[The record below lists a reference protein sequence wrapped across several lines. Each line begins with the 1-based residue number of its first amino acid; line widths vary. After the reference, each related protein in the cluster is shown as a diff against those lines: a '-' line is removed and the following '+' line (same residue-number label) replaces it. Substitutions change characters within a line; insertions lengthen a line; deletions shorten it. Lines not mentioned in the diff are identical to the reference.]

1 MKFVASDGKVFDDFH
16 ACEAYENSLSK
27 HDCKCESCSCDKVSD
42 NSQLNN
48 YGFVLYAND
57 GTIIP
62 MSEIQNPNRKKIKY
76 VKISTT
82 RTSYIA
88 LKNTFAYCGI
98 NSTGIDDVGTYVYCH
113 GAWYNVDDKSTYAN
127 EFECIKQAYEE
138 DKEFYTDL
146 LNCIK
151 KWNTFNS

>member
-16 ACEAYENSLSK
+16 ACEAYENSPIK

-42 NSQLNN
+42 NSQLNK

-76 VKISTT
+76 VTISTT

-113 GAWYNVDDKSTYAN
+113 GAWYNVDDKSTYAD
-127 EFECIKQAYEE
+127 EFECVKQAYEE

>member
-16 ACEAYENSLSK
+16 ACEAYEDSLSK

-42 NSQLNN
+42 DSQLNK

-62 MSEIQNPNRKKIKY
+62 MSDIQNPNRKKIKY

-82 RTSYIA
+82 CTSYIA

-98 NSTGIDDVGTYVYCH
+98 NGTGIDDVGTYVYCH

>member
-16 ACEAYENSLSK
+16 ACEAYEDSLIK

-42 NSQLNN
+42 NSQLNK

-76 VKISTT
+76 VTISTT

-151 KWNTFNS
+151 KWDTFNS

>member
-1 MKFVASDGKVFDDFH
+1 MKFVASDGKLFDDFH
-16 ACEAYENSLSK
+16 ACEAYENSLIK

-42 NSQLNN
+42 NSQLNK

-57 GTIIP
+57 GTVIP

-76 VKISTT
+76 VTISTT

-113 GAWYNVDDKSTYAN
+113 DAWYNVDDSYTYAD
-127 EFECIKQAYEE
+127 EFECVKKVYEE

>member
-16 ACEAYENSLSK
+16 ACEAYENSLIK

-42 NSQLNN
+42 NSQLNK

-57 GTIIP
+57 GTVIP

-76 VKISTT
+76 VTISTT

-113 GAWYNVDDKSTYAN
+113 GAWYNVDDKSTYAD
-127 EFECIKQAYEE
+127 EFECVKQVYEE

>member
-16 ACEAYENSLSK
+16 ICEAYEYALSK
-27 HDCKCESCSCDKVSD
+27 HDCKCESCSCDKASD
-42 NSQLNN
+42 NSQLNK

-76 VKISTT
+76 VTISTT

-113 GAWYNVDDKSTYAN
+113 GAWYNVDDKATYAN

-138 DKEFYTDL
+138 DNEFYTDL

>member
-16 ACEAYENSLSK
+16 ACEAYENSLIN

-42 NSQLNN
+42 NSQLNK

-76 VKISTT
+76 VTISTT